1 VLVSRK
7 HQRPLRPNATY
18 ALNLRAAE
26 KARLPKSRR
35 RQLMDYLQ
43 VARQVSMRR
52 ASGALRAER
61 SSHHCRGKRADP
73 VALEKR
79 IKEIAQTRVRDGHRR
94 IPKLLKRGGWPVLDP
109 RFAFTAHDVVE
120 TLDRAGKGVGYPKT
134 IRVDNGPEFVS
145 CDLDLWAYRRGSPWT
160 LAAREG
166 EGQRPLKMRGLA

>member
-1 VLVSRK
+1 
-7 HQRPLRPNATY
+7 
-18 ALNLRAAE
+18 
-26 KARLPKSRR
+26 
-35 RQLMDYLQ
+35 MDYLQ

-134 IRVDNGPEFVS
+134 IRVDNGPEFVY